1 MVSRSSVCIHPR
13 RLAVKFDGVV
23 GEGNTHKLVSVEVNI
38 GVISQTLALIVKKEK
53 HKPQRKQALPA
64 LMSN

>member
-1 MVSRSSVCIHPR
+1 M
-13 RLAVKFDGVV
+13 KFDGVV
-23 GEGNTHKLVSVEVNI
+23 GGEGNTKLISLEVNI
-38 GVISQTLALIVKKEK
+38 GVISQTLSLIVKKEN